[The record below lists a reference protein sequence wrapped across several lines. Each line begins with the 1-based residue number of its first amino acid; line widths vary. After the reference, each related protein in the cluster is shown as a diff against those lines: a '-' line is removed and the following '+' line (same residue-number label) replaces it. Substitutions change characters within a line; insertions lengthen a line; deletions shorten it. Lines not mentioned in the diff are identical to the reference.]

1 MNNNF
6 LKQILLLPIY
16 KSKQEIINSLNNP
29 KNNVIII
36 MGETGCGKTT
46 QVPKIIYENCP
57 LDNKMICITQPRR
70 IAAISISERV
80 AEEMNTKIGDIVGYS
95 VRFKEKMSNKTKIKF
110 VTDGMLVRECILDK
124 YLSKYKYIILDEIH
138 ERSIHTDILMMICK
152 DLIINKKRNDFKLI
166 IMSATLNPKKYMEYF
181 NTNILLK
188 IEGRKFPVKV
198 YNIAEE
204 EENNINNNKNANDII
219 NNNIKEN
226 DYYDLISKY
235 IDKCLNC
242 ILQIIL
248 SDNEENKNGDILVFL
263 PGQEDIEDLQD
274 LLLSK
279 KEEISNEFPE
289 KKIEFRILPLF
300 GSLPSNQQMKIFKPL
315 KNKFGKNIRKI
326 ILSTN
331 IAETSLTIKNIKFI
345 IDSGFFK
352 MRKFYPK
359 LNIDTLKVT
368 PISKNSALQRAGRT
382 GRESSGNCYRL
393 YTQKEYNNFLEN
405 TEPEIKRINLR
416 NISLQLFSI
425 GYNNFNKIDFIDKPP
440 IENFNNA
447 YEDLIS
453 LGAINNDENHEIT
466 EFGKKMSILP
476 MDPIY
481 SVILINA
488 LNNEYNEV
496 FEDIVSIISV
506 LQSDNIFYNPNSK
519 KEIIE
524 KIREKYIDSY
534 SDHLTLRNIFKA
546 YKNSDNKE
554 QFCKENFL
562 NDKALAKSMEIFK
575 QLIGYLRKMKIDEYK
590 KDEEKEMNDKI
601 IQIDKYLDNLKN
613 IGIDNNENK
622 NKLILN
628 CLLNGYFNN
637 IAKYSNDNFFNTIRG
652 NQLCKIHPT
661 SVLIKKPK
669 LGKQFGYL
677 IFNEIIITSK
687 KYLKCCTLIHPQLA
701 EKYISK
707 NKNNFVSI

>member
-1 MNNNF
+1 MDKNS

-16 KSKQEIINSLNNP
+16 KSKKELINIIEN
-29 KNNVIII
+29 KNINIFIV

-46 QVPKIIYENCP
+46 QVPKIIYQNCDM
-57 LDNKMICITQPRR
+57 DNKMICITQPRR
-70 IAAISISERV
+70 IAAISISQRV
-80 AEEMNTKIGDIVGYS
+80 AEEMNSKIGELVGYS

-124 YLSKYKYIILDEIH
+124 NLSKYKYIILDEIH

-152 DLIINKKRNDFKLI
+152 DLIINKKRKDLKLI

-181 NTNILLK
+181 NTNTLLR

-198 YNIAEE
+198 YNISKDNDN
-204 EENNINNNKNANDII
+204 ENEDNSDNKII
-219 NNNIKEN
+219 IK
-226 DYYDLISKY
+226 DDYDLISKY
-235 IDKCLNC
+235 IDRCLNC

-248 SDNEENKNGDILVFL
+248 SDEEENKNGDILVFL
-263 PGQEDIEDLQD
+263 PGQEDIEDLQE
-274 LLLSK
+274 LLLNK
-279 KEEISNEFPE
+279 KEEIITEFPE
-289 KKIEFRILPLF
+289 KKIEFKILPLF
-300 GSLPSNQQMKIFKPL
+300 GSLPSNQQMKIFRPL
-315 KNKFGKNIRKI
+315 RNKFGKIIRKI

-331 IAETSLTIKNIKFI
+331 IAETSLTIKNIKFV

-382 GRESSGNCYRL
+382 GRESPGMCYRL
-393 YTQKEYNNFLEN
+393 YTQEEYNNFEEN
-405 TEPEIKRINLR
+405 IEPEIQRINLR

-425 GYNNFNKIDFIDKPP
+425 GYNDFNNIDFIDKPP
-440 IENFNNA
+440 KENFNNA

-453 LGAINNDENHEIT
+453 LNAIENDENHKIT
-466 EFGKKMSILP
+466 ELGKKMSILP

-481 SVILINA
+481 SIILINA
-488 LNNEYNEV
+488 LDNEYNEV

-519 KEIIE
+519 KELIE
-524 KIREKYIDSY
+524 KVREKYIDST
-534 SDHLTLRNIFKA
+534 SDHLTLRNIFKE
-546 YKNSDNKE
+546 YKKVNNKE
-554 QFCKENFL
+554 EFCKENYL
-562 NDKALAKSMEIFK
+562 NDKALLKSMEIFK
-575 QLIGYLRKMKIDEYK
+575 QLIGYLKKMKINEYK
-590 KDEEKEMNDKI
+590 DDKEKEMNDKI
-601 IQIDKYLDNLKN
+601 EKIDKYLDTLKN

-622 NKLILN
+622 NKLIIK
-628 CLLNGYFNN
+628 CLLTGYYNN
-637 IAKYSNDNFFNTIRG
+637 IAKYSNDNFFNTIKG

-669 LGKQFGYL
+669 LGKQYGYL
-677 IFNEIIITSK
+677 IYNEMIITSK
-687 KYLKCCTLIHPQLA
+687 KYLKCCTLITPQQV

-707 NKNNFVSI
+707 NKNFI

>member
-1 MNNNF
+1 MNNNL
-6 LKQILLLPIY
+6 LKQISLLPIY
-16 KSKQEIINSLNNP
+16 KSKKEIINSINNI
-29 KNNVIII
+29 NINVIVI

-46 QVPKIIYENCP
+46 QVPKILYENCP
-57 LDNKMICITQPRR
+57 LENKMICITQPRR

-80 AEEMNTKIGDIVGYS
+80 AQEMNTKIGDLVGYS
-95 VRFKEKMSNKTKIKF
+95 VRFKEKMSKNTKIKF

-124 YLSKYKYIILDEIH
+124 NLSKYKYIILDEIH

-152 DLIINKKRNDFKLI
+152 DLIINKKRKDLKLI
-166 IMSATLNPKKYMEYF
+166 IMSATLNPKKYMDYF

-188 IEGRKFPVKV
+188 IEGRKFPIKV
-198 YNIAEE
+198 YNISEE
-204 EENNINNNKNANDII
+204 EENFDNNLI

-235 IDKCLNC
+235 IDRCLNC
-242 ILQIIL
+242 ILQILL

-274 LLLSK
+274 LLMSK
-279 KEEISNEFPE
+279 KEEIKDELPE
-289 KKIEFRILPLF
+289 KKIEFKILPLF
-300 GSLPSNQQMKIFKPL
+300 GSLPSNQQMKIFHPL

-345 IDSGFFK
+345 VDSGFFK

-359 LNIDTLKVT
+359 LNIDTLKIT
-368 PISKNSALQRAGRT
+368 SISKNSALQRAGRT
-382 GRESSGNCYRL
+382 GRESAGNCYRL
-393 YTQKEYNNFLEN
+393 YSQKEYNNFSEN
-405 TEPEIKRINLR
+405 TEPEIKRVNLR

-425 GYNNFNKIDFIDKPP
+425 GYNDFNNIDFIDKPP
-440 IENFNNA
+440 MENFNNA

-453 LGAINNDENHEIT
+453 LGALENDDNHKIT

-481 SVILINA
+481 SVILINS
-488 LNNEYNEV
+488 LNNEYSEV

-506 LQSDNIFYNPNSK
+506 LQTDNIFYSPSSK
-519 KEIIE
+519 KEKIK
-524 KIREKYIDSY
+524 KIRTKYIDST
-534 SDHLTLRNIFKA
+534 SDHITLRNIFRA
-546 YKNSDNKE
+546 YKNAENKE
-554 QFCKENFL
+554 EFCKENYL
-562 NDKALAKSMEIFK
+562 NDKALAKSMEVFK
-575 QLIGYLRKMKIDEYK
+575 QLIGYLKKMKINEYK
-590 KDEEKEMNDKI
+590 NDEEKEISDKI
-601 IQIDKYLDNLKN
+601 NQIDKYLDNLKN
-613 IGIDNNENK
+613 IGIDNNENR

-628 CLLNGYFNN
+628 CLLTGYFKN
-637 IAKYSNDNFFNTIRG
+637 IAKYSNENFFNTIRG
-652 NQLCKIHPT
+652 NQLCKVHPT

-669 LGKQFGYL
+669 LGKQFEYL

-687 KYLKCCTLIHPQLA
+687 KYLKCCTLISPQLA
-701 EKYISK
+701 EKFISK
-707 NKNNFVSI
+707 KKNNFI

>member
-16 KSKQEIINSLNNP
+16 KHKNEIVNLIKNSNINI
-29 KNNVIII
+29 III

-57 LDNKMICITQPRR
+57 LENKMICITQPRR
-70 IAAISISERV
+70 IAAISISQRV
-80 AEEMNTKIGDIVGYS
+80 AEEMNTKLGDLVGYS

-124 YLSKYKYIILDEIH
+124 QLSKYKYIILDEIH

-152 DLIINKKRNDFKLI
+152 DLIINKKRKDLKII
-166 IMSATLNPKKYMEYF
+166 IMSATLNPKKYMDYF
-181 NTNILLK
+181 NTNTLIK
-188 IEGRKFPVKV
+188 IEGRRYPVKV
-198 YNIAEE
+198 YNISE
-204 EENNINNNKNANDII
+204 EENNNNKNNLI
-219 NNNIKEN
+219 NKNIKEN

-235 IDKCLNC
+235 IDRCLNC

-248 SDNEENKNGDILVFL
+248 SDEEEKKHGDILVFL
-263 PGQEDIEDLQD
+263 PGQEDIEDLQE
-274 LLLSK
+274 LLLNK
-279 KEEISNEFPE
+279 KEEIINEFPE
-289 KKIEFRILPLF
+289 KKIEFKILPLF
-300 GSLPSNQQMKIFKPL
+300 GSLPSNQQMKIFRPL

-331 IAETSLTIKNIKFI
+331 IAETSLTIKNIKFV

-359 LNIDTLKVT
+359 LNIDTLKIT
-368 PISKNSALQRAGRT
+368 PISKNSALQRSGRT

-393 YTQKEYNNFLEN
+393 YTQKEYNNFTEN
-405 TEPEIKRINLR
+405 TEPEIQRINLR

-425 GYNNFNKIDFIDKPP
+425 GYNDFNNIDFIDKPP
-440 IENFNNA
+440 KENFNNA
-447 YEDLIS
+447 YEELIS
-453 LGAINNDENHEIT
+453 LGAIENDENHKIT

-481 SVILINA
+481 SIILINA

-496 FEDIVSIISV
+496 FEDIVSIISI
-506 LQSDNIFYNPNSK
+506 LQSDNIFYNQNSK

-524 KIREKYIDSY
+524 KKREKYIDSC
-534 SDHLTLRNIFKA
+534 SDHLTLRNIFKE
-546 YKNSDNKE
+546 YKNTNNKE
-554 QFCKENFL
+554 QFCKENYL
-562 NDKALAKSMEIFK
+562 NDKALSKSMEIFK
-575 QLIGYLRKMKIDEYK
+575 QLIGYLKKIKINEYK
-590 KDEEKEMNDKI
+590 NDEKMEINDKI
-601 IQIDKYLDNLKN
+601 TQIDNYLDSLKN
-613 IGIDNNENK
+613 EGIDNNENK
-622 NKLILN
+622 NKLILK
-628 CLLNGYFNN
+628 CLLTGYFNN
-637 IAKYSNDNFFNTIRG
+637 IAKYTNDNFFNTIKG

-669 LGKQFGYL
+669 LGKQYGYL

-687 KYLKCCTLIHPQLA
+687 KYIKCCTLINYEQV
-701 EKYISK
+701 EKYITKSK
-707 NKNNFVSI
+707 FI

>member
-1 MNNNF
+1 MDKNS

-16 KSKQEIINSLNNP
+16 KSKKELINIIEN
-29 KNNVIII
+29 KNINIFIV

-46 QVPKIIYENCP
+46 QVPKIIYQNCEM
-57 LDNKMICITQPRR
+57 DNKMICITQPRR
-70 IAAISISERV
+70 IAAISISQRV
-80 AEEMNTKIGDIVGYS
+80 AEEMNSKIGELVGYS

-124 YLSKYKYIILDEIH
+124 NLSKYKYIILDEIH

-152 DLIINKKRNDFKLI
+152 DLIINKKRKDLKLI

-181 NTNILLK
+181 NTNTLLR

-198 YNIAEE
+198 YNISKDNDN
-204 EENNINNNKNANDII
+204 ENEDNSDNKII
-219 NNNIKEN
+219 IK
-226 DYYDLISKY
+226 DDYDLISKY
-235 IDKCLNC
+235 IDRCLNC

-248 SDNEENKNGDILVFL
+248 SDEEENKNGDILVFL
-263 PGQEDIEDLQD
+263 PGQEDIEDLQE
-274 LLLSK
+274 LLLNK
-279 KEEISNEFPE
+279 KEEIITEFPE
-289 KKIEFRILPLF
+289 KKIEFKILPLF
-300 GSLPSNQQMKIFKPL
+300 GSLPSNQQMKIFRPL
-315 KNKFGKNIRKI
+315 RNKFGKIIRKI

-331 IAETSLTIKNIKFI
+331 IAETSLTIKNIKFV

-382 GRESSGNCYRL
+382 GRESPGMCYRL
-393 YTQKEYNNFLEN
+393 YTQEEYNNFEEN
-405 TEPEIKRINLR
+405 IEPEIQRINLR

-425 GYNNFNKIDFIDKPP
+425 GYNDFNNIDFIDKPP
-440 IENFNNA
+440 KENFNNA

-453 LGAINNDENHEIT
+453 LNAIENDENHKIT
-466 EFGKKMSILP
+466 ELGKKMSILP

-481 SVILINA
+481 SIILINA
-488 LNNEYNEV
+488 LDNEYNEV

-519 KEIIE
+519 KELIE
-524 KIREKYIDSY
+524 KVREKYIDST
-534 SDHLTLRNIFKA
+534 SDHLTLRNIFKE
-546 YKNSDNKE
+546 YKKVNNKE
-554 QFCKENFL
+554 EFCKENYL
-562 NDKALAKSMEIFK
+562 NDKALLKSMEIFK
-575 QLIGYLRKMKIDEYK
+575 QLIGYLKKMKINEYK
-590 KDEEKEMNDKI
+590 DDKEKEMNDKI
-601 IQIDKYLDNLKN
+601 EKIDKYLDTLKN

-622 NKLILN
+622 NKLIIK
-628 CLLNGYFNN
+628 CLLTGYYNN
-637 IAKYSNDNFFNTIRG
+637 IAKYSNDNFFNTIKG

-669 LGKQFGYL
+669 LGKQYGYL
-677 IFNEIIITSK
+677 IYNEMIITSK
-687 KYLKCCTLIHPQLA
+687 KYLKCCTLITPQQV

-707 NKNNFVSI
+707 NKNFI

>member
-1 MNNNF
+1 MDKNS

-16 KSKQEIINSLNNP
+16 KSKKELINIIEN
-29 KNNVIII
+29 KNINIFIV

-46 QVPKIIYENCP
+46 QVPKIIYQNCEM
-57 LDNKMICITQPRR
+57 DNKMICITQPRR
-70 IAAISISERV
+70 IAAISISQRV
-80 AEEMNTKIGDIVGYS
+80 AEEMNSKIGELVGYS

-124 YLSKYKYIILDEIH
+124 NLSKYKYIILDEIH

-152 DLIINKKRNDFKLI
+152 DLIINKKRKDLKLI

-181 NTNILLK
+181 NTNTLLR

-198 YNIAEE
+198 YNISKDNDN
-204 EENNINNNKNANDII
+204 ENEDNSDNKII
-219 NNNIKEN
+219 IK
-226 DYYDLISKY
+226 DDYDLISKY
-235 IDKCLNC
+235 IDRCLNC

-248 SDNEENKNGDILVFL
+248 SDEEENKNGDILVFL
-263 PGQEDIEDLQD
+263 PGQEDIEDLQE
-274 LLLSK
+274 LLLNK
-279 KEEISNEFPE
+279 KEEIITEFPE
-289 KKIEFRILPLF
+289 KKIEFKILPLF
-300 GSLPSNQQMKIFKPL
+300 GSLPSNQQMKIFRPL
-315 KNKFGKNIRKI
+315 RNKFGKIIRKI

-331 IAETSLTIKNIKFI
+331 IAETSLTIKNIKFV

-382 GRESSGNCYRL
+382 GRESPGTCYRL
-393 YTQKEYNNFLEN
+393 YTQEEYNNFEEN
-405 TEPEIKRINLR
+405 IEPEIQRINLR

-425 GYNNFNKIDFIDKPP
+425 GYNDFNNIDFIDKPP
-440 IENFNNA
+440 KENFNNA

-453 LGAINNDENHEIT
+453 LNAIENDENHKIT
-466 EFGKKMSILP
+466 ELGKKMSILP

-481 SVILINA
+481 SIILINA
-488 LNNEYNEV
+488 LDNEYNEV

-519 KEIIE
+519 KELIE
-524 KIREKYIDSY
+524 KVREKYIDST
-534 SDHLTLRNIFKA
+534 SDHLTLRNIFKE
-546 YKNSDNKE
+546 YKKVNNKE
-554 QFCKENFL
+554 EFCKENYL
-562 NDKALAKSMEIFK
+562 NDKALLKSMEIFK
-575 QLIGYLRKMKIDEYK
+575 QLIGYLKKMKINEYK
-590 KDEEKEMNDKI
+590 DDKEKEMNDKI
-601 IQIDKYLDNLKN
+601 EKIDKYLDTLKN

-622 NKLILN
+622 NKLIIK
-628 CLLNGYFNN
+628 CLLTGYYNN
-637 IAKYSNDNFFNTIRG
+637 IAKYSNDNFFNTIKG

-669 LGKQFGYL
+669 LGKQYGYL
-677 IFNEIIITSK
+677 IYNEMIITSK
-687 KYLKCCTLIHPQLA
+687 KYLKCCTLITPQQV

-707 NKNNFVSI
+707 NKNFI

>member
-16 KSKQEIINSLNNP
+16 KHKNEIVNLIKNSNINI
-29 KNNVIII
+29 III

-57 LDNKMICITQPRR
+57 LENKMICITQPRR
-70 IAAISISERV
+70 IAAISISQRV
-80 AEEMNTKIGDIVGYS
+80 AEEMNTKLGDLVGYS

-124 YLSKYKYIILDEIH
+124 QLSKYKYIILDEIH

-152 DLIINKKRNDFKLI
+152 DLIINKKRKDLKII
-166 IMSATLNPKKYMEYF
+166 IMSATLNPKKYMDYF
-181 NTNILLK
+181 NTNTLIK
-188 IEGRKFPVKV
+188 IEGRRYPVKV
-198 YNIAEE
+198 YNISE
-204 EENNINNNKNANDII
+204 EENNNNKNNLI
-219 NNNIKEN
+219 NKNIKEN

-235 IDKCLNC
+235 IDRCLNC

-248 SDNEENKNGDILVFL
+248 SDEEEKKHGDILVFL
-263 PGQEDIEDLQD
+263 PGQEDIEDLQE
-274 LLLSK
+274 LLLNK
-279 KEEISNEFPE
+279 KEEIINEFPE
-289 KKIEFRILPLF
+289 KKIEFKILPLF
-300 GSLPSNQQMKIFKPL
+300 GSLPSNQQMKIFRPL

-331 IAETSLTIKNIKFI
+331 IAETSLTIKNIKFV

-359 LNIDTLKVT
+359 LNIDTLKIT
-368 PISKNSALQRAGRT
+368 PISKNSALQRSGRT

-393 YTQKEYNNFLEN
+393 YTQKEYNNFTEN
-405 TEPEIKRINLR
+405 TEPEIQRINLR

-425 GYNNFNKIDFIDKPP
+425 GYNDFNNIDFIDKPP
-440 IENFNNA
+440 KENFNNA
-447 YEDLIS
+447 YEELIL
-453 LGAINNDENHEIT
+453 LGAIENDENHKIT

-481 SVILINA
+481 SIILINA

-496 FEDIVSIISV
+496 FEDIVSIISI
-506 LQSDNIFYNPNSK
+506 LQSDNIFYNQNSK

-524 KIREKYIDSY
+524 KKREKYIDSC
-534 SDHLTLRNIFKA
+534 SDHLTLRNIFKE
-546 YKNSDNKE
+546 YKNTNNKE
-554 QFCKENFL
+554 QFCKENYL
-562 NDKALAKSMEIFK
+562 NDKALSKSMEIFK
-575 QLIGYLRKMKIDEYK
+575 QLIGYLKKIKINEYK
-590 KDEEKEMNDKI
+590 NDEKMEINDKI
-601 IQIDKYLDNLKN
+601 TQIDNYLDSLKN
-613 IGIDNNENK
+613 EGIDNNENK
-622 NKLILN
+622 NKLILK
-628 CLLNGYFNN
+628 CLLTGYFNN
-637 IAKYSNDNFFNTIRG
+637 IAKFTNDNFFNTIKG

-669 LGKQFGYL
+669 LGKQYGYL

-687 KYLKCCTLIHPQLA
+687 KYIKCCTLINYEQV
-701 EKYISK
+701 EKYITKSK
-707 NKNNFVSI
+707 FI

>member
-1 MNNNF
+1 MNNNL

-16 KSKQEIINSLNNP
+16 KSKQEIINSINN
-29 KNNVIII
+29 KNIKVMVI

-46 QVPKIIYENCP
+46 QVPKIIYENCQ
-57 LDNKMICITQPRR
+57 LENKMICITQPRR

-80 AEEMNTKIGDIVGYS
+80 AEEMNSKIGDIVGYS
-95 VRFKEKMSNKTKIKF
+95 VRFKEKMSKNTKIKF

-124 YLSKYKYIILDEIH
+124 NLSKYKYIILDEIH

-152 DLIINKKRNDFKLI
+152 DLIINNKRKDLKLI
-166 IMSATLNPKKYMEYF
+166 IMSATLNPQKYMDYF
-181 NTNILLK
+181 NTKILLK

-204 EENNINNNKNANDII
+204 EICDNNSNNNFSELKKDE
-219 NNNIKEN
+219 NIKEK

-242 ILQIIL
+242 ILQILL

-279 KEEISNEFPE
+279 KEEIKNEFPQ
-289 KKIEFRILPLF
+289 KNIEFRILPLF
-300 GSLPSNQQMKIFKPL
+300 SSLPSSQQMRVFLPL

-345 IDSGFFK
+345 VDSGFFK

-359 LNIDTLKVT
+359 LNIDTLKIT

-393 YTQKEYNNFLEN
+393 YTQKEYNNFKEN
-405 TEPEIKRINLR
+405 IEPEIKRINLR

-425 GYNNFNKIDFIDKPP
+425 GYSDFNNIGFMDKPP

-453 LGAINNDENHEIT
+453 LGAIENGDNHKIT
-466 EFGKKMSILP
+466 EFGKKMAILP

-488 LNNEYNEV
+488 LNEKYTEV
-496 FEDIVSIISV
+496 FEDIVSIVSL
-506 LQSDNIFYNPNSK
+506 LQTDNIFYTPNSK

-524 KIREKYIDSY
+524 KIREKYIDST
-534 SDHLTLRNIFKA
+534 SDHITLRNIFRA
-546 YKNSDNKE
+546 YKNEDNKAD
-554 QFCKENFL
+554 FCKENYL

-575 QLIGYLRKMKIDEYK
+575 QLRGYLKNMKINEYK
-590 KDEEKEMNDKI
+590 NDEVKEMNDKI
-601 IQIDKYLDNLKN
+601 NQIDKYLDNWKN
-613 IGIDNNENK
+613 IGIDNNENR
-622 NKLILN
+622 NKLILE
-628 CLLNGYFNN
+628 CLLTGYFNS

-652 NQLCKIHPT
+652 NQLCKIHPS
-661 SVLIKKPK
+661 SVLIKRPK
-669 LGKQFGYL
+669 LGKQFGFL

-687 KYLKCCTLIHPQLA
+687 RYLKCCTLIPSQLA

-707 NKNNFVSI
+707 KKYNFS

>member
-1 MNNNF
+1 MDKNS

-16 KSKQEIINSLNNP
+16 KSKKELINIIEN
-29 KNNVIII
+29 KNINIFIV

-46 QVPKIIYENCP
+46 QVPKIIYQNCEM
-57 LDNKMICITQPRR
+57 DNKMICITQPRR
-70 IAAISISERV
+70 IAAISISQRV
-80 AEEMNTKIGDIVGYS
+80 AEEMNSKIGELVGYS

-124 YLSKYKYIILDEIH
+124 NLSKYKYIILDEIH

-152 DLIINKKRNDFKLI
+152 DLIINKKRKDLKLI

-181 NTNILLK
+181 NTNTLLR

-198 YNIAEE
+198 YNISKDNDN
-204 EENNINNNKNANDII
+204 ENEDNSDNKII
-219 NNNIKEN
+219 IK
-226 DYYDLISKY
+226 DDYDLISKY
-235 IDKCLNC
+235 IDRCLNC

-248 SDNEENKNGDILVFL
+248 SDEEENKNGDILVFL
-263 PGQEDIEDLQD
+263 PGQEDIEDLQE
-274 LLLSK
+274 LLLNK
-279 KEEISNEFPE
+279 KEEIITEFPE
-289 KKIEFRILPLF
+289 KKIEFKILPLF
-300 GSLPSNQQMKIFKPL
+300 GSLPSNQQMKIFRPL
-315 KNKFGKNIRKI
+315 KNKFGKIIRKI

-331 IAETSLTIKNIKFI
+331 IAETSLTIKNIKFV

-382 GRESSGNCYRL
+382 GRESPGMCYRL
-393 YTQKEYNNFLEN
+393 YTQEEYNNFEEN
-405 TEPEIKRINLR
+405 IEPEIQRINLR

-425 GYNNFNKIDFIDKPP
+425 GYNDFNNIDFIDKPP
-440 IENFNNA
+440 KENFNNA

-453 LGAINNDENHEIT
+453 LNAIENDENHKIT
-466 EFGKKMSILP
+466 ELGKKMSILP

-481 SVILINA
+481 SIILINA
-488 LNNEYNEV
+488 LDNEYNEV

-519 KEIIE
+519 KELIE
-524 KIREKYIDSY
+524 KVREKYIDST
-534 SDHLTLRNIFKA
+534 SDHLTLRNIFKE
-546 YKNSDNKE
+546 YKKVNNKE
-554 QFCKENFL
+554 EFCKENYL
-562 NDKALAKSMEIFK
+562 NDKALLKSMEIFK
-575 QLIGYLRKMKIDEYK
+575 QLIGYLKKMKINEYK
-590 KDEEKEMNDKI
+590 DDKEKEMNDKI
-601 IQIDKYLDNLKN
+601 EKIDKYLDTLKN

-622 NKLILN
+622 NKLIIK
-628 CLLNGYFNN
+628 CLLTGYYNN
-637 IAKYSNDNFFNTIRG
+637 IAKYSNDNFFNTIKG

-669 LGKQFGYL
+669 LGKQYGYL
-677 IFNEIIITSK
+677 IYNEMIITSK
-687 KYLKCCTLIHPQLA
+687 KYLKCCTLITPQQV

-707 NKNNFVSI
+707 NKNFI

>member
-1 MNNNF
+1 MKNNF
-6 LKQILLLPIY
+6 LKQIFLLPIY
-16 KSKQEIINSLNNP
+16 KSKNEIISLINN
-29 KNNVIII
+29 KDINVIII

-46 QVPKIIYENCP
+46 QVPKIIYENCSM
-57 LDNKMICITQPRR
+57 DNKMICITQPRR

-95 VRFKEKMSNKTKIKF
+95 VRFREKMSNKTKIKF

-124 YLSKYKYIILDEIH
+124 NLSKYKYIILDEIH
-138 ERSIHTDILMMICK
+138 ERSVNSDILMMICK
-152 DLIINKKRNDFKLI
+152 DLIINKKRKDLKLI

-181 NTNILLK
+181 NTNTLLK
-188 IEGRKFPVKV
+188 VEGRKFPVRV
-198 YNIAEE
+198 YNISD
-204 EENNINNNKNANDII
+204 EENNNKSLVKD
-219 NNNIKEN
+219 

-235 IDKCLNC
+235 IDRCLNC

-248 SDNEENKNGDILVFL
+248 SEDEENKYGNILVFL
-263 PGQEDIEDLQD
+263 PGQEDIEDLQE
-274 LLLSK
+274 LLLNK
-279 KEEISNEFPE
+279 KEEIKAEFPE
-289 KKIEFRILPLF
+289 KKIEFKILPLF
-300 GSLPSNQQMKIFKPL
+300 GSLPSNQQMKIFLPL
-315 KNKFGKNIRKI
+315 KNKYGKNIRKI

-345 IDSGFFK
+345 IDSGFYK

-359 LNIDTLKVT
+359 LNIDTLTIT

-382 GRESSGNCYRL
+382 GREAPGDCYRL
-393 YTQKEYNNFLEN
+393 YTQNEYNNFIEN
-405 TEPEIKRINLR
+405 SEPEIQRINLR

-425 GYNNFNKIDFIDKPP
+425 GYSNFNNIDFIDKPP

-447 YEDLIS
+447 YEDLIA
-453 LGAINNDENHEIT
+453 LGALENEENHKIT
-466 EFGKKMSILP
+466 DLGKKMSILP

-481 SVILINA
+481 SIILINS
-488 LNNEYNEV
+488 LSNEYNEV

-506 LQSDNIFYNPNSK
+506 LQSDNIFYTPNNK

-524 KIREKYIDSY
+524 KIREKYIDWS
-534 SDHLTLRNIFKA
+534 SDHLTLRNIFKE
-546 YKNSDNKE
+546 YKNSNNKE
-554 QFCKENFL
+554 QFCKENYL

-575 QLIGYLRKMKIDEYK
+575 QLIKYLKKMKIDEYK

-601 IQIDKYLDNLKN
+601 EQIDKYLDGIKNL
-613 IGIDNNENK
+613 GIDNNENK

-628 CLLNGYFNN
+628 CLLTGYFNN
-637 IAKYSNDNFFNTIRG
+637 IAKYSNDNFFNTVKG

-661 SVLIKKPK
+661 SVLIKRPK

-677 IFNEIIITSK
+677 IFNEMIITSK
-687 KYLKCCTLIHPQLA
+687 KYLKCCTLITTQLA

-707 NKNNFVSI
+707 NKKNH

>member
-16 KSKQEIINSLNNP
+16 KHKNEIVNLIKNSNINI
-29 KNNVIII
+29 III

-57 LDNKMICITQPRR
+57 LENKMICITQPRR
-70 IAAISISERV
+70 IAAISISQRV
-80 AEEMNTKIGDIVGYS
+80 AEEMNTKLGDLVGYS

-124 YLSKYKYIILDEIH
+124 QLSKYKYIILDEIH

-152 DLIINKKRNDFKLI
+152 DLIINKKRKDLKII
-166 IMSATLNPKKYMEYF
+166 IMSATLNPKKYMDYF
-181 NTNILLK
+181 NTNTLIK
-188 IEGRKFPVKV
+188 IEGRRYPVKV
-198 YNIAEE
+198 YNISE
-204 EENNINNNKNANDII
+204 EENNNNKNNLI
-219 NNNIKEN
+219 NKNIKEN

-235 IDKCLNC
+235 IDRCLNC

-248 SDNEENKNGDILVFL
+248 SDEEEKKHGDILVFL
-263 PGQEDIEDLQD
+263 PGQEDIEDLQE
-274 LLLSK
+274 LLLNK
-279 KEEISNEFPE
+279 KEEIINEFPE
-289 KKIEFRILPLF
+289 KKIEFKILPLF
-300 GSLPSNQQMKIFKPL
+300 GSLPSNQQMKIFRPL

-331 IAETSLTIKNIKFI
+331 IAETSLTIKNIKFV

-359 LNIDTLKVT
+359 LNIDTLKIT
-368 PISKNSALQRAGRT
+368 PISKNSALQRSGRT

-393 YTQKEYNNFLEN
+393 YTQKEYNNFTEN
-405 TEPEIKRINLR
+405 TEPEIQRINLR

-425 GYNNFNKIDFIDKPP
+425 GYNDFNNIDFIDKPP
-440 IENFNNA
+440 KENFNNA
-447 YEDLIS
+447 YEELIL
-453 LGAINNDENHEIT
+453 LGAIENDEDHKIT

-481 SVILINA
+481 SIILINA

-496 FEDIVSIISV
+496 FEDIVSIISI
-506 LQSDNIFYNPNSK
+506 LQSDNIFYNQNSK

-524 KIREKYIDSY
+524 KKREKYIDSC
-534 SDHLTLRNIFKA
+534 SDHLTLRNIFKE
-546 YKNSDNKE
+546 YKNTNNKE
-554 QFCKENFL
+554 QFCKENYL
-562 NDKALAKSMEIFK
+562 NDKALSKSMEIFK
-575 QLIGYLRKMKIDEYK
+575 QLIGYLKKIKINEYK
-590 KDEEKEMNDKI
+590 NDEKMEINDKI
-601 IQIDKYLDNLKN
+601 TQIDNYLDSLKN
-613 IGIDNNENK
+613 EGIDNNENK
-622 NKLILN
+622 NKLILK
-628 CLLNGYFNN
+628 CLLTGYFNN
-637 IAKYSNDNFFNTIRG
+637 IAKYTNDNFFNTIKG

-669 LGKQFGYL
+669 LGKQYGYL

-687 KYLKCCTLIHPQLA
+687 KYIKCCTLINYEQV
-701 EKYISK
+701 EKYITKSK
-707 NKNNFVSI
+707 FI

>member
-1 MNNNF
+1 MKNNF
-6 LKQILLLPIY
+6 LKQIFLLPIY
-16 KSKQEIINSLNNP
+16 KSKNEIISLINN
-29 KNNVIII
+29 KDINVIII

-57 LDNKMICITQPRR
+57 MDNKMICITQPRR

-80 AEEMNTKIGDIVGYS
+80 AEEMNTKIGDIIGYS
-95 VRFKEKMSNKTKIKF
+95 VRFREKMSNKTKIKF

-124 YLSKYKYIILDEIH
+124 NLSKYKYIILDEIH
-138 ERSIHTDILMMICK
+138 ERSVNSDILMMICK
-152 DLIINKKRNDFKLI
+152 DLIINKKRKDLKLI
-166 IMSATLNPKKYMEYF
+166 IMSATLNPKKYMKYF
-181 NTNILLK
+181 NTNTLLK
-188 IEGRKFPVKV
+188 VEGRKFPVRV
-198 YNIAEE
+198 YNISD
-204 EENNINNNKNANDII
+204 EENNNKSLVKD
-219 NNNIKEN
+219 

-235 IDKCLNC
+235 IDRCLNC

-248 SDNEENKNGDILVFL
+248 SEDEENKYGNILVFL
-263 PGQEDIEDLQD
+263 PGQEDIEDLQE
-274 LLLSK
+274 LLLNK
-279 KEEISNEFPE
+279 KEEIKTEFPE
-289 KKIEFRILPLF
+289 KKIEFKILPLF
-300 GSLPSNQQMKIFKPL
+300 GSLPSNQQMKIFLPL

-345 IDSGFFK
+345 IDSGFYK

-359 LNIDTLKVT
+359 LNIDTLTIT

-382 GRESSGNCYRL
+382 GREASGVCYRL
-393 YTQKEYNNFLEN
+393 YTQNEYNNFIEN
-405 TEPEIKRINLR
+405 SEPEIQRINLR

-425 GYNNFNKIDFIDKPP
+425 GYSNFNNIDFIDKPP

-447 YEDLIS
+447 YEDLIA
-453 LGAINNDENHEIT
+453 LGALENEENHKIT
-466 EFGKKMSILP
+466 DLGKKMSILP

-481 SVILINA
+481 SIILINS
-488 LNNEYNEV
+488 LSNEYNEV
-496 FEDIVSIISV
+496 FEDIVSIISL
-506 LQSDNIFYNPNSK
+506 LQSDNIFYTPNNK

-524 KIREKYIDSY
+524 KIREKYIDWS
-534 SDHLTLRNIFKA
+534 SDHLTLRNIFKE
-546 YKNSDNKE
+546 YKNSNNKE
-554 QFCKENFL
+554 QFCKENYL

-575 QLIGYLRKMKIDEYK
+575 QLIKYLKKMKIDEYK

-601 IQIDKYLDNLKN
+601 EQIDKYLDGIKNL
-613 IGIDNNENK
+613 GIDNNENK

-628 CLLNGYFNN
+628 CLLTGYFNN
-637 IAKYSNDNFFNTIRG
+637 IAKYSNDNFFNTVKG

-661 SVLIKKPK
+661 SVLIKRPK

-677 IFNEIIITSK
+677 IFNEMIITSK
-687 KYLKCCTLIHPQLA
+687 KYLKCCTLITTQLA

-707 NKNNFVSI
+707 NKKNH

>member
-16 KSKQEIINSLNNP
+16 KHKNEIVNLIKNSNINI
-29 KNNVIII
+29 III

-57 LDNKMICITQPRR
+57 LENKMICITQPRR
-70 IAAISISERV
+70 IAAISISQRV
-80 AEEMNTKIGDIVGYS
+80 AEEMNTKLGDLVGYS

-124 YLSKYKYIILDEIH
+124 QLSKYKYIILDEIH

-152 DLIINKKRNDFKLI
+152 DLIINKKRKDLKII
-166 IMSATLNPKKYMEYF
+166 IMSATLNPKKYMDYF
-181 NTNILLK
+181 NTNTLIK
-188 IEGRKFPVKV
+188 IEGRRYPVKV
-198 YNIAEE
+198 YNISE
-204 EENNINNNKNANDII
+204 EENNNKNNLI
-219 NNNIKEN
+219 NKNIKEN

-235 IDKCLNC
+235 IDRCLNC

-248 SDNEENKNGDILVFL
+248 SDEEEKKHGDILVFL
-263 PGQEDIEDLQD
+263 PGQEDIEDLQE
-274 LLLSK
+274 LLLNK
-279 KEEISNEFPE
+279 KEEIINEFPE
-289 KKIEFRILPLF
+289 KKIEFKILPLF
-300 GSLPSNQQMKIFKPL
+300 GSLPSNQQMKIFRPL

-331 IAETSLTIKNIKFI
+331 IAETSLTIKNIKFV

-359 LNIDTLKVT
+359 LNIDTLKIT
-368 PISKNSALQRAGRT
+368 PISKNSALQRSGRT

-393 YTQKEYNNFLEN
+393 YTQKEYNNFTEN
-405 TEPEIKRINLR
+405 TEPEIQRINLR

-425 GYNNFNKIDFIDKPP
+425 GYNDFNNIDFIDKPP
-440 IENFNNA
+440 KENFNNA
-447 YEDLIS
+447 YEELIL
-453 LGAINNDENHEIT
+453 LGAIENDENHKIT

-481 SVILINA
+481 SIILINA

-496 FEDIVSIISV
+496 FEDIVSIISI
-506 LQSDNIFYNPNSK
+506 LQSDNIFYNQNSK

-524 KIREKYIDSY
+524 KKREKYIDSC
-534 SDHLTLRNIFKA
+534 SDHLTLRNIFKE
-546 YKNSDNKE
+546 YKNTNNKE
-554 QFCKENFL
+554 QFCKENYL
-562 NDKALAKSMEIFK
+562 NDKALSKSMEIFK
-575 QLIGYLRKMKIDEYK
+575 QLIGYLKKIKINEYK
-590 KDEEKEMNDKI
+590 NDEKMEINDKI
-601 IQIDKYLDNLKN
+601 TQIDNYLDSLKN
-613 IGIDNNENK
+613 EGIDNNENK
-622 NKLILN
+622 NKLILK
-628 CLLNGYFNN
+628 CLLTGYFNN
-637 IAKYSNDNFFNTIRG
+637 IAKYTNDNFFNTIKG

-669 LGKQFGYL
+669 LGKQYGYL

-687 KYLKCCTLIHPQLA
+687 KYIKCCTLINYEQV

-707 NKNNFVSI
+707 NKFI